1 MSKQTEDIVNEAHEN
16 VRKDRRRLEE
26 FADSISKIGEIAGDP
41 LAKAGLADA
50 ISRLA
55 DGLTR
60 SNAQLVEL
68 AKLLVKKELVTTPSD
83 SLNSK
88 EVDGLFDEIGDGFAG
103 KEEEEEGDN

>member
-1 MSKQTEDIVNEAHEN
+1 MSKQTEDLVNEAHEN

-26 FADSISKIGEIAGDP
+26 FAESISKIGDIAGDP
-41 LAKAGLADA
+41 LAKAGLAEA
-50 ISRLA
+50 MSRLT

-68 AKLLVKKELVTTPSD
+68 AKLLVKKELVTTPAD
-83 SLNSK
+83 SLNDK
-88 EVDGLFDEIGDGFAG
+88 EVDGLFDEIGDTFA